1 MQKEFK
7 LNFLFYLMAFLPIS
21 IIIGSSF
28 SLLNIFLIIV
38 LFIIFH
44 FSQKETEVQNR
55 YVLNFF
61 IVLYIYLLINTFLGI
76 DFENS
81 YLRNFGFVRF
91 IILFFAIN
99 YFFIKFLKF
108 NNLLNIWIVIIS
120 IVIFDCFY
128 EFIFGSNILGWGD
141 FQDAS
146 KQGQRLVS
154 FF

>member
-61 IVLYIYLLINTFLGI
+61 IFLYIYLIINTFLGI

-91 IILFFAIN
+91 IILFFCN
-99 YFFIKFLKF
+99 KLFFHNVFKI
-108 NNLLNIWIVIIS
+108 
-120 IVIFDCFY
+120 
-128 EFIFGSNILGWGD
+128 
-141 FQDAS
+141 
-146 KQGQRLVS
+146 
-154 FF
+154 